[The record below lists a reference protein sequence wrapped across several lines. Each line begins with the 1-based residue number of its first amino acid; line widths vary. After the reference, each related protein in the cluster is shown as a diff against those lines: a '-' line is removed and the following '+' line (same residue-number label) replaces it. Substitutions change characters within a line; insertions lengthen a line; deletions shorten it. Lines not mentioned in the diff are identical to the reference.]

1 MAKKVLRWWRLNRD
15 RLLAWWRQR
24 HPRLTPA
31 QQLGRRGERDA
42 ARLLTALGMDIL
54 VRNYRLPEAEI
65 DLVARDGTVLC
76 FVEVKALRNV
86 TQRRPSDQ
94 VDQDK
99 RVHLS
104 RAARHY
110 LAGLG
115 NPPLAYRFDVVELVY
130 HGWRVVEARHWPAE
144 FPEVVAPHARRG
156 D

>member
-1 MAKKVLRWWRLNRD
+1 MPWDPARGPERTPDPPQTDSLRPASRAISRESSQ
-15 RLLAWWRQR
+15 LAQYFCFGRGER
-24 HPRLTPA
+24 HHTQPRLT
-31 QQLGRRGERDA
+31 QQG
-42 ARLLTALGMDIL
+42 
-54 VRNYRLPEAEI
+54 
-65 DLVARDGTVLC
+65 
-76 FVEVKALRNV
+76 NV

-144 FPEVVAPHARRG
+144 FPEVVAPHARWG